1 MKKIIIA
8 LFAMFLM
15 TFAGFAAAVVD
26 LNSATAAELDAL
38 KGVGAA
44 KAKAIIDYRDK
55 NGPFK
60 SVDELAKRLD
70 KFPNMA
76 VDMAERIC
84 HLQFQSRIDREKVR
98 NFVIKYQ
105 DRLIY
110 GTDFGFDS
118 TSNIDKEKIHWHKT
132 WLADWKY
139 FVTNETMTATQ
150 FDGEFRGLRLP
161 REVVDK
167 IYRINAVHWYKLNK

>member
-26 LNSATAAELDAL
+26 LNSATAAEVDAL

-60 SVDELAKRLD
+60 SVDELAKV
-70 KFPNMA
+70 K
-76 VDMAERIC
+76 
-84 HLQFQSRIDREKVR
+84 
-98 NFVIKYQ
+98 
-105 DRLIY
+105 
-110 GTDFGFDS
+110 GFGA
-118 TSNIDKEKIHWHKT
+118 KT
-132 WLADWKY
+132 
-139 FVTNETMTATQ
+139 
-150 FDGEFRGLRLP
+150 
-161 REVVDK
+161 VDK
-167 IYRINAVHWYKLNK
+167 LRPELTVGGAAAPAVAPVAKPTAPAVPPMAKPTAPAPAAAAPKTVAPAPAPVPLKK

>member
-15 TFAGFAAAVVD
+15 TFAGFAAALVD

-60 SVDELAKRLD
+60 SVDELAKV
-70 KFPNMA
+70 K
-76 VDMAERIC
+76 
-84 HLQFQSRIDREKVR
+84 
-98 NFVIKYQ
+98 
-105 DRLIY
+105 
-110 GTDFGFDS
+110 GFGA
-118 TSNIDKEKIHWHKT
+118 KT
-132 WLADWKY
+132 
-139 FVTNETMTATQ
+139 
-150 FDGEFRGLRLP
+150 
-161 REVVDK
+161 VDK
-167 IYRINAVHWYKLNK
+167 LRPELTVGGAAAPAVAPVAKPTAPAVPPMAKPTAPAPAAAAPKTVAPAPAPVPLKK